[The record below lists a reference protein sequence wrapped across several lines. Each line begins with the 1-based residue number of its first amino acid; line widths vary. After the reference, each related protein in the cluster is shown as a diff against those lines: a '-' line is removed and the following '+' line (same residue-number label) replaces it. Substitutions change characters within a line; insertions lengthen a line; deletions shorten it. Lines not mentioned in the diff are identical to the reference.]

1 MTKEQKGES
10 VNMTE
15 DSRQKEIRL
24 KKELAQVRA
33 LNANKNAKLK
43 PSRDFTVGIPADT
56 TVKKKLHS
64 ADIPDVI
71 TLPPKQKNRRENI
84 PF

>member
-1 MTKEQKGES
+1 
-10 VNMTE
+10 MTE

-33 LNANKNAKLK
+33 VNANADAKLK
-43 PSRDFTVGIPADT
+43 PSRDFSVGLPQDT
-56 TVKKKLHS
+56 SVKKKLHS
-64 ADIPDVI
+64 ADVPDVI
-71 TLPPKQKNRRENI
+71 TLPPKRKGKTENI